1 MSKVRF
7 VDVESDRADQRLDN
21 FLRYHM
27 NNVPKSRIYRIIRKG
42 EVRVNGKRAKA
53 DTRLCAGD
61 TVRIPPVSEAQ
72 KEINTHQPSQG
83 LRNTLKNAIIFEDDV
98 MIAINKPSGLAVH
111 GGSGLKLGLIEAV
124 RADRPDERFLELVH
138 RLDRDTSGVV
148 LIAKK
153 RSSLTRMQDYFRLKK
168 DVQKTYW
175 CLVSGQWPA
184 DKRMVDAPLL
194 RHEESTSGERRVSVH
209 GDGKPS
215 KTKYRLLKQFD
226 RCAWVEAQPI
236 TGRTHQ
242 IRVHCQYAGHC
253 ILGDD
258 KYQDKKAEQISKQIG
273 LGRLFLHAAQLTLP
287 HPVTGEQMTF
297 NAELDASLKALL
309 ASLNSKG

>member
-7 VDVESDRADQRLDN
+7 IDVESDRAEQRLDN

-53 DTRLCAGD
+53 ETRLAEGD
-61 TVRIPPVSEAQ
+61 TVRIPPVTEAQ
-72 KEINTHQPSQG
+72 KEVNTHQPSQT
-83 LRNTLKNAIIFEDDV
+83 LRNTLKNAVIYEDEV
-98 MIAINKPSGLAVH
+98 MIAVNKPTGLAVH
-111 GGSGLKLGLIEAV
+111 GGSGLKLGLIEAI

-138 RLDRDTSGVV
+138 RLDRDTSGIV

-153 RSSLTRMQDYFRLKK
+153 RSSLTRLQDYFRVKT

-175 CLVSGQWPA
+175 CLVKGLWPDA
-184 DKRMVDAPLL
+184 KRLIDAPLL
-194 RHEESTSGERRVSVH
+194 RHEESASGERRVSVH
-209 GDGKPS
+209 RDGKAS
-215 KTKYRLLKQFD
+215 KTKYRVLKHFSD
-226 RCAWVEAQPI
+226 CTWLEAQPV

-258 KYQDKKAEQISKQIG
+258 KYQDKQAAQISKAIG
-273 LGRLFLHAAQLTLP
+273 LKRLFLHAAQLTLP
-287 HPVTGEQMTF
+287 HPVTGKQMTF
-297 NAELDASLKALL
+297 NADIDPNLKSLL
-309 ASLNSKG
+309 ASLNRKG